1 MAAAT
6 AEYGRMNLIS
16 RQVRNERRRPHAEEL
31 RASATGDPA
40 ERDLFDAA
48 FELAE
53 AARRFGEVSGLRGSA
68 AATAAALGCVTQ
80 ALKAQSIAASK
91 VRSLAMHEFSGTD
104 ALGMKVDGDAARLG
118 RFLSEVDQDLRAAAE
133 ASELAHRTATRILS
147 ESRGP
152 TTEQNRGKERAIR

>member
-1 MAAAT
+1 
-6 AEYGRMNLIS
+6 MNLIS

-53 AARRFGEVSGLRGSA
+53 AARRLSEVSGLRGSA

-80 ALKAQSIAASK
+80 ALKAQSVATSK
-91 VRSLAMHEFSGTD
+91 VRSLAIHELSETNP
-104 ALGMKVDGDAARLG
+104 LGMEAGGDAARLG
-118 RFLSEVDQDLRAAAE
+118 RFLLEVDQDLRAAAE

-147 ESRGP
+147 GSRGAI
-152 TTEQNRGKERAIR
+152 TEQHRGNEPALR